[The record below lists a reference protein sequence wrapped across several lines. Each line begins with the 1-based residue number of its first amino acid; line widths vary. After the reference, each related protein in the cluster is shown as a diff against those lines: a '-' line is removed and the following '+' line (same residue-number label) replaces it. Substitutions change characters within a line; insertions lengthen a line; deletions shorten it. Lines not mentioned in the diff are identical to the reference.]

1 MPSTRKLRTSIA
13 WFALVLLTTHLFFV
27 VYFAVSHG
35 DVRPSVIR
43 CFYSRII
50 LVGPF
55 FIEERIGISPHLSI
69 SFYYN
74 DAWTPPIDYSHK
86 SFLAYHRSPWKL
98 MHLQENDYQ
107 RYLARAAYKAS
118 QDAVFSRYNRTEA
131 FRRFH
136 AYTMGKLAPHSEI
149 DSIRIVYVFNTFS
162 EPSCTPVIDTVWRL
176 TYNPDDIA
184 AHR

>member
-1 MPSTRKLRTSIA
+1 
-13 WFALVLLTTHLFFV
+13 
-27 VYFAVSHG
+27 
-35 DVRPSVIR
+35 
-43 CFYSRII
+43 
-50 LVGPF
+50 
-55 FIEERIGISPHLSI
+55 
-69 SFYYN
+69 
-74 DAWTPPIDYSHK
+74 
-86 SFLAYHRSPWKL
+86 

-107 RYLARAAYKAS
+107 RYLARAAYRAS